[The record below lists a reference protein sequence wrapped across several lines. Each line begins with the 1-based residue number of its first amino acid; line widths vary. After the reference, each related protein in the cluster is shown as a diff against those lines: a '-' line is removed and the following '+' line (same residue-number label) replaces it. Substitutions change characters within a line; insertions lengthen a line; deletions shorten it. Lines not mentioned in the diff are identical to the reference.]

1 MCHSYQ
7 IWTLHVGNEICD
19 LLCGLKQSS
28 IVIWIDFEAFA
39 SVLFLSLDLK
49 ALFDFLNNSIVFG
62 KFLSVHEAINS
73 VFIFRLVII
82 FISFVGQIDVLTDRK
97 SPSKF

>member
-28 IVIWIDFEAFA
+28 IVIWIDVEAFV
-39 SVLFLSLDLK
+39 SVSFLSSDLK
-49 ALFDFLNNSIVFG
+49 AGLIFNNSIVFG
-62 KFLSVHEAINS
+62 KFLSAQEAIKS
-73 VFIFRLVII
+73 SKRSII
-82 FISFVGQIDVLTDRK
+82 DLFFTKNIAPFNNNIA
-97 SPSKF
+97 